1 MTNREF
7 KAIEEV
13 IADELFQAWYF
24 KTDDLH
30 GRQWT
35 EWLKENPQYGNL
47 VTESIAIMD
56 DLVMQ
61 EKEISS
67 EQSEEA
73 FLRLQKSI
81 IGKRNVGSYSKM
93 KGWWLPAAAAI
104 ILLLV
109 GLTFWSAT
117 NKKKALESAYGR
129 VMNYSLPD
137 GSEVTLNSNSKVLIN
152 KEWKNTDREIWLQ
165 GEAFFK
171 VQKLPSKNKF
181 VVHTQN
187 MDIIVTG
194 TQFNVISREEET
206 SILLTEGSVTILTKD
221 GKKVNMKP
229 GEFVKIENNKPA
241 KKTIDQESVL
251 AWKQLKISFENT
263 PMNQVAKIIS
273 THYGVKVQLSDEAIG
288 QKKISGIMPND
299 SMDILINALEATG
312 EFKISKTTNGILI
325 SEP

>member
-1 MTNREF
+1 
-7 KAIEEV
+7 
-13 IADELFQAWYF
+13 
-24 KTDDLH
+24 
-30 GRQWT
+30 
-35 EWLKENPQYGNL
+35 LKENPQYGNL

-129 VMNYSLPD
+129 VMNYSLPE

-221 GKKVNMKP
+221 GMKVNMKP

-241 KKTIDQESVL
+241 KKTIDQQSVL

-263 PMNQVAKIIS
+263 SMNQVAKIIS